1 MTDMTAAHIAS
12 TIFFVSV
19 LALSLHAIVRTLRG
33 NNR

>member
-1 MTDMTAAHIAS
+1 MTDMTAEHIAS
-12 TIFFVSV
+12 ALFIVSV